1 MSPIWYKS
9 MKLTTLILI
18 ILMFFLLLVRLFFD
32 SIDRHIYRAGEKVK
46 ITHSFLKEPKKN
58 SYGQYFFTGNL
69 LVSVPLYPKF
79 LYGETIII
87 EGIVSELK
95 NEKGR
100 LLAIENPKITRV
112 ESKSPLFLITSF
124 IRKRVEGAVLT
135 TLPSRESGLFL
146 GIVLGVRDRIN
157 NAFYEELRDAGVL
170 HIIAASGQNVSI
182 LASILLAAFQRSV
195 KRRYAL
201 LFTGLCLFLYS
212 AIVGFDP
219 PIVRATIM
227 ATISFGALTFG
238 RQNTALFALFITGWG
253 MVMYQPENLTGI
265 SFQLSFLSTLGII
278 MIKPLIERVFTIRFL
293 GLVKD
298 DLTTTLAAQIATFP
312 LMIASFGAY
321 SLLTLPVNL
330 LILWTIPFLMIL
342 GVGSTILAIVVPL
355 LAKPLILLSYPF
367 LAYFAVVIDLSE
379 KYKWVVEFDS
389 IPGAFICGY
398 YLIVIGIVFSLKNSE
413 RRRI

>member
-1 MSPIWYKS
+1 
-9 MKLTTLILI
+9 
-18 ILMFFLLLVRLFFD
+18 
-32 SIDRHIYRAGEKVK
+32 
-46 ITHSFLKEPKKN
+46 
-58 SYGQYFFTGNL
+58 
-69 LVSVPLYPKF
+69 
-79 LYGETIII
+79 
-87 EGIVSELK
+87 
-95 NEKGR
+95 
-100 LLAIENPKITRV
+100 
-112 ESKSPLFLITSF
+112 
-124 IRKRVEGAVLT
+124 
-135 TLPSRESGLFL
+135 
-146 GIVLGVRDRIN
+146 
-157 NAFYEELRDAGVL
+157 
-170 HIIAASGQNVSI
+170 
-182 LASILLAAFQRSV
+182 
-195 KRRYAL
+195 
-201 LFTGLCLFLYS
+201 
-212 AIVGFDP
+212 
-219 PIVRATIM
+219 M

-367 LAYFAVVIDLSE
+367 LAYFAAVIDLSE

-398 YLIVIGIVFSLKNSE
+398 YLIVIGIIFSLKNSE